1 MNIRYWNKKELLP
14 TSIYISNFF
23 FAIVG
28 SQYFPMSIHNEYYD

>member
-23 FAIVG
+23 AIGG